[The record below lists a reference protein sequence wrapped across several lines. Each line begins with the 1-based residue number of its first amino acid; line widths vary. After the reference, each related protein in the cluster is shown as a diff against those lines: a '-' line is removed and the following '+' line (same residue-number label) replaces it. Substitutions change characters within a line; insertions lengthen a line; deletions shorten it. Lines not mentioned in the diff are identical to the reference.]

1 MYGNFGVLRVAHRI
15 KFKRMG
21 SATLQLDELQAA
33 EAAADR
39 AWKPRANQ
47 WAIAITVTLATF
59 MEVLDT
65 SIANVALPHIA
76 GSLGASNDEAT
87 WVLTSYLVSNA
98 IILPASAYLT
108 TFIGRKKF
116 YMICVVMFGISSML
130 CGMAP
135 SLGWLVFFRVL
146 QGAGGGGL
154 APSEQ
159 SILADTFSPKQRGQA
174 FALYGLAV
182 VCAPA
187 IGPTLGGWITDN
199 YNWRWIFFINV
210 PVAILSLYL
219 TNKLVEDPPHIKRQV
234 AKSAKEGLK
243 LDYFGFGLLATGFG
257 SLEFL
262 LDKGQED
269 DWFGSP
275 IIVAFA
281 IVCVASLVTLILWEM
296 HEIRVKKRPILNL
309 TLFRKRTFAIP
320 FVLMFVL
327 GFTLYGTTVLIPQ
340 LVQTLLGYTAELA
353 GLVISPGALCI
364 MLMMPVVGILV
375 GKTDPRYLIC
385 YGFTMLAVS
394 MVVMHTFSLESSFK
408 YIMWVRVLQASGL
421 AFLFIPIN
429 TISYTGVPR
438 EQSND
443 VSGLTNLARNIGGST
458 GTAFV
463 ATMLTRRQQA
473 HEAVMVRALQPAN
486 EAFRNQVNR
495 MKGMFPGGGNGAAS
509 GFGGKTSGNLHT
521 AQAFIYAQMHRQSAM
536 LAYMDIIAVFAV
548 FCACMIPLVL
558 AIGRIQPPSG
568 DAPAAH

>member
-1 MYGNFGVLRVAHRI
+1 
-15 KFKRMG
+15 MG
-21 SATLQLDELQAA
+21 TAALQIDDLSAA
-33 EAAADR
+33 ELAEDR

-47 WAIAITVTLATF
+47 WAIALTVTLATF

-76 GSLGASNDEAT
+76 GSLGASENEAT

-116 YMICVVMFGISSML
+116 YMICVVLFGISSML

-135 SLGWLVFFRVL
+135 SLGLLVFFRIL

-159 SILADTFSPKQRGQA
+159 SILADTFAPKDRGKA

-210 PVAILSLYL
+210 PIALLSLYL
-219 TNKLVEDPPHIKRQV
+219 TNRVVEDPPHIKREV
-234 AKSAKEGLK
+234 AKSKREGLK
-243 LDYFGFGLLATGFG
+243 LDLFGFGLLATGFG
-257 SLEFL
+257 SLEFI

-275 IIVAFA
+275 VITFFV
-281 IVCVASLVTLILWEM
+281 VLCVASLTTLIVWELYQLR
-296 HEIRVKKRPILNL
+296 IKKRPILNL
-309 TLFRKRTFAIP
+309 TLFKRKTFAVP

-353 GLVISPGALCI
+353 GLVISPGGVCI
-364 MLMMPVVGILV
+364 MLMMPVVGILI

-385 YGFTMLAVS
+385 YGFSMLAAS
-394 MVVMHTFSLESSFK
+394 MLVMHTFSLESSFK

-429 TISYTGVPR
+429 TISYIGVPR
-438 EQSND
+438 EQNND

-458 GTAFV
+458 GTAFI
-463 ATMLTRRQQA
+463 ATMLSRRSQA
-473 HEAVMVRALQPAN
+473 HEAVMVRYMTPAN
-486 EAFRNQVNR
+486 EAYRNQVNR
-495 MKGMFPGGGNGAAS
+495 MKAMFPGGGNAAS
-509 GFGGKTSGNLHT
+509 NGFGGKTSGNLHT
-521 AQAFIYAQMHRQSAM
+521 AQAFIYDQMHRQSAM
-536 LAYMDIIAVFAV
+536 LAYLDIIAVLAV

-558 AIGRIQPPSG
+558 AMGRIRPAG
-568 DAPAAH
+568 DGPAMH